1 MSSESGASIS
11 ACHSSPT
18 PRSSGGKPGLP
29 SPRRSPRHAT
39 ATDDRAT
46 SPATRAIMGTIG
58 ETNNA
63 GSPIAIDKPWI
74 VPQSGL
80 RSREV
85 ILSELPDGHRFPDD
99 MPQGPFGFGQEGF
112 DVAFNVLFGYWS
124 QRGAKIIKAKGI
136 TKATL
141 RSRKGARTTFACERY
156 GHAPAEKASPKRNTT
171 SKKTN
176 CPFYLSLEESNDGVV
191 VARINIEAC
200 DLDTFHN
207 HSLSFGGKQNVPTDL
222 EPLGAAM
229 AAANLKPSQ
238 IFMVLSHQVQS
249 RNEPVL
255 FTREDIRNKWA
266 STPSEKKLD
275 ATGMISD
282 LKRREATSGLF
293 YDFVVDEDEGLT
305 RVFFEMKG
313 GKALWKNRWSSS
325 YR

>member
-46 SPATRAIMGTIG
+46 SPATRAITGTIG

-63 GSPIAIDKPWI
+63 ESPIAIDKPWI

-99 MPQGPFGFGQEGF
+99 MPQGPFGFRQEGY

-141 RSRKGARTTFACERY
+141 RSR
-156 GHAPAEKASPKRNTT
+156 
-171 SKKTN
+171 
-176 CPFYLSLEESNDGVV
+176 
-191 VARINIEAC
+191 
-200 DLDTFHN
+200 
-207 HSLSFGGKQNVPTDL
+207 
-222 EPLGAAM
+222 
-229 AAANLKPSQ
+229 
-238 IFMVLSHQVQS
+238 
-249 RNEPVL
+249 
-255 FTREDIRNKWA
+255 
-266 STPSEKKLD
+266 
-275 ATGMISD
+275 
-282 LKRREATSGLF
+282 
-293 YDFVVDEDEGLT
+293 
-305 RVFFEMKG
+305 
-313 GKALWKNRWSSS
+313 
-325 YR
+325 